1 VLTISKK
8 YNIMLRSVM
17 IAYPYES
24 WALIWRTFCW
34 RMTLQHQ
41 LLRIHVIKSS

>member
-1 VLTISKK
+1 
-8 YNIMLRSVM
+8 MLHSVM
-17 IAYPYES
+17 MVYPCES
-24 WALIWRTFCW
+24 CALIWRTFCW